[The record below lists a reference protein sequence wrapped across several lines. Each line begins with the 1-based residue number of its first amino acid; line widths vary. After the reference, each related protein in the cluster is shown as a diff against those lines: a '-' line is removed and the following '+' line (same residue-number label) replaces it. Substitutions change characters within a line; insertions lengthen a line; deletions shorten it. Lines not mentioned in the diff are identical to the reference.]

1 MQIEL
6 AGRFAK
12 HSRSMSVSDALKTS
26 IGEVKLLEVDY
37 GKEPRIDV
45 EKDAAKITGTSPF
58 FWANQI
64 LVALPEPPIVAHVAS
79 NDPPD
84 GVRPDPQESPDAV
97 AVPLPEDTAEV
108 GSSTKEKDRTE
119 EDDPAQ
125 EKRPTKVEV
134 VSTDEDQDE
143 DGDDDE
149 GAVWSIGGK
158 K

>member
-12 HSRSMSVSDALKTS
+12 HSRSMSLNDALKKS
-26 IGEVKLLEVDY
+26 IGEVKQLDVDY

-45 EKDAAKITGTSPF
+45 EKGAAPITGASPF

-64 LVALPEPPIVAHVAS
+64 LVALPEPPIAARVAS

-84 GVRPDPQESPDAV
+84 GVEPEVSEDPGVVEV
-97 AVPLPEDTAEV
+97 VPPA
-108 GSSTKEKDRTE
+108 GSSTKEKD
-119 EDDPAQ
+119 PAP
-125 EKRPTKVEV
+125 EKPEKQPAKVEV
-134 VSTDEDQDE
+134 VSADEEEGE
-143 DGDDDE
+143 DDDDE

-158 K
+158 KK